1 MNDFKK
7 IFFFE
12 VHHGVILLN
21 DSDGV
26 VAATV
31 VVLDIP
37 VIAFITPL
45 ILFLAAI
52 IIEVKLN
59 TIINTKITI
68 TKIQIYLTNYSYD
81 IYDGFYI
88 YISFI
93 KKKYFFNQLSPIIF
107 SLMNKLIRI
116 LLCNF
121 TILLYSI
128 FSNSIIR
135 WIL

>member
-1 MNDFKK
+1 MTLKK
-7 IFFFE
+7 IFFFG

-26 VAATV
+26 VDAGV
-31 VVLDIP
+31 DVFERP
-37 VIAFITPL
+37 VMALITPL

-59 TIINTKITI
+59 IIINTKITI
-68 TKIQIYLTNYSYD
+68 TKIQIYLIYYSYD
-81 IYDGFYI
+81 IYDGFDI

-93 KKKYFFNQLSPIIF
+93 KKNFLNQLSPIIF
-107 SLMNKLIRI
+107 SLFNKLIRI

>member
-1 MNDFKK
+1 MQLTIIIWLIYIKIKVIIITICRRFLNDFKK
-7 IFFFE
+7 NIFFE

-81 IYDGFYI
+81 IYDGFDI

-93 KKKYFFNQLSPIIF
+93 KKIFF
-107 SLMNKLIRI
+107 LI
-116 LLCNF
+116 N
-121 TILLYSI
+121 YHQ
-128 FSNSIIR
+128 
-135 WIL
+135 

>member
-1 MNDFKK
+1 MLKK
-7 IFFFE
+7 IFFLNHF
-12 VHHGVILLN
+12 HGVILLN

-26 VAATV
+26 VAAA
-31 VVLDIP
+31 VVLEIP

-81 IYDGFYI
+81 IYDGFDI

-93 KKKYFFNQLSPIIF
+93 KKIFFFNQLSPIIF